1 MMEEIA
7 VLGLSFPPGMQGG
20 VSQRESQ
27 IRGKN
32 EKDEQLFTQPED
44 SRLGVPNL
52 RSSGI
57 FRFLLTMFIHKSS
70 GTA

>member
-20 VSQRESQ
+20 VSQRESR

-44 SRLGVPNL
+44 SGLGVPYL
-52 RSSGI
+52 RSSRI
-57 FRFLLTMFIHKSS
+57 FGFFINYVHS
-70 GTA
+70 